1 MINETLEQLKIK
13 PIPKKPQQFQ
23 VLIQIPSEGVAPN
36 IIDKT
41 SEQLINREQFFNELQ
56 ENLGVVQK
64 DYEKMKKTT
73 FAKPS
78 SSIKDTILQQSEPGI
93 KTLGPEN
100 TLTQIVKTQEQITI
114 KEPSDETMKKA
125 NVELPSKERLTPKP
139 KPDKTNPDPTKSKSK
154 KLITETI
161 DETLVIPKDLR
172 IGRTLYLNRIPKL
185 EPNVLIKAP
194 NYYLYNREI
203 FISFINS
210 LFEPYKQ
217 ELLKEEKEMELGKT
231 SISCSASDSSN
242 FSLLI
247 HQKIV
252 RDYINIY
259 TPYRGLLLYHGLGS
273 GKTCSSIAIA
283 EGIKNDKKILIM
295 TPASLRDNYVEEL
308 KKCGDYLYKKNQYW
322 EFINTKTHPQYVEYL
337 STLLKLPQEY
347 IASNGGAWFINVK
360 KEPNYDSLD
369 FEDQKKINAQL
380 DKMINY
386 KYQFISYNGLRSSH
400 LNGMTN
406 GGTINPFSNKVII
419 IDEAHNFISRIVNKL
434 TRKTSLSMKLYNYLM
449 DAENCKI
456 ILLTGTPIIN
466 YPNEIAILFNILRGS
481 LRSYNFKLVL
491 DKTTMTKEKLEE
503 LFYKANVLNVIDS
516 IEYNSVSYE
525 VTISQNPFGYVKSA
539 ADKNKLVY
547 TSDVLTSEEFIEQIM
562 SAFEGQSLKI
572 ANKKININSYK
583 ALPDNFD
590 DFKTLFINPNNTIN
604 NPSMFKMRIIGL
616 TSYFR
621 SAQEQLMPTYDHANP
636 NDFKIIKVQMS
647 DFQFGVYEEARI
659 QERKLEEANK
669 KKKSKKTKGGAQ
681 GDELYSDSTSTYRI
695 FSRAFCNFVFPKP
708 DIKRPMPNDEAT
720 IEATLEN
727 ISDEG
732 DGDNISK
739 NISEELLDDLT
750 IAEKLENVDGKYDA
764 DDIKELE
771 KDLANPK
778 VNDGSYSK
786 RISEALK
793 ELEKYSHKY
802 LSKEGLQLYS
812 PKFLHILENI
822 IDDDH
827 KGIHLLYSQFKTLEG
842 IGIFKLVLKQN
853 NFVEFKLKKN
863 EKGEFILNVGEENM
877 GKPMYAAYTG
887 SETPEE
893 REIIKNVLNSNW
905 KLVPS
910 SIVKSIQTLA
920 PDNFYGQIIK
930 VLMITSSG
938 AEGISLKNV
947 RYVHITEPYWHP
959 VRIHQ
964 VIGRARRICSH
975 SDLPKE
981 LQTVNVFLYLMVF
994 SEAQLS
1000 SDLSIEL
1007 RLKDISKKDKKKV
1020 ITSDEY
1026 LYEISSIKE
1035 EINASL
1041 LQGVKE
1047 SAIDCS
1053 IHTRSTSKEKDVKCF
1068 VIGNPSEN
1076 KYIYTPNIAAQD
1088 KDEGMKLNKKTE
1100 VLKLNELVINGNK
1113 YAYNKVTKELFDY
1126 DSYLKEELLLLGK
1139 LVKLDDGTHRFQKI

>member
-23 VLIQIPSEGVAPN
+23 VMIQIPSQGVAPN

-41 SEQLINREQFFNELQ
+41 SEKLINREQFFNELQ

-231 SISCSASDSSN
+231 SISCSASESNN

-295 TPASLRDNYVEEL
+295 TPASLRDNYIEEL
-308 KKCGDYLYKKNQYW
+308 KKCGDYLYKKNQFW

-347 IASNGGAWFINVK
+347 ITSNGGAWFVNVK

-369 FEDQKKINAQL
+369 FEDQKKINSQL

-481 LRSYNFKLVL
+481 LRSYNFKLIL
-491 DKTTMTKEKLEE
+491 DKETMTKEKLEE
-503 LFYKANVLNVIDS
+503 LFYKANILNFVDS

-525 VTISQNPFGYVKSA
+525 VTITQNPFGYVNSA
-539 ADKNKLVY
+539 ANKNKLVY
-547 TSDVLTSEEFIEQIM
+547 TSTIITSGEFTEKIM
-562 SAFEGQSLKI
+562 YALESQSLKI

-621 SAQEQLMPTYDHANP
+621 SAQEQLMPKYDHRDP
-636 NDFKIIKVQMS
+636 NDFKIIKVPMS

-669 KKKSKKTKGGAQ
+669 KKKSKKTKSGAQ

-708 DIKRPMPNDEAT
+708 DIKRPMPNTEAT

-727 ISDEG
+727 IGTEDDS
-732 DGDNISK
+732 DNISK

-778 VNDGSYSK
+778 VNDASYSK

-863 EKGEFILNVGEENM
+863 DKGEYMLNIGEENM

-920 PDNFYGQIIK
+920 PNNFYGQIIK

-994 SEAQLS
+994 SESQLS

-1007 RLKDISKKDKKKV
+1007 RLKDISKQDKKKV

-1053 IHTRSTSKEKDVKCF
+1053 LHTRSTSKEKDVKCF

-1076 KYIYTPNIAAQD
+1076 KYIYTPNIDTQD
-1088 KDEGMKLNKKTE
+1088 KDEGMKLNKKKE

-1113 YAYNKVTKELFDY
+1113 YAYNKITKELFDY
-1126 DSYLKEELLLLGK
+1126 DSYLKDELLILGK
-1139 LVKLDDGTHRFQKI
+1139 LVKLDDGTHRFQKV

>member
-1 MINETLEQLKIK
+1 
-13 PIPKKPQQFQ
+13 
-23 VLIQIPSEGVAPN
+23 
-36 IIDKT
+36 
-41 SEQLINREQFFNELQ
+41 
-56 ENLGVVQK
+56 
-64 DYEKMKKTT
+64 
-73 FAKPS
+73 
-78 SSIKDTILQQSEPGI
+78 
-93 KTLGPEN
+93 
-100 TLTQIVKTQEQITI
+100 
-114 KEPSDETMKKA
+114 MKKA

-139 KPDKTNPDPTKSKSK
+139 ELSNPDIAEPIKSKSK
-154 KLITETI
+154 KLKGETI

-217 ELLKEEKEMELGKT
+217 QLLKEEKEMELGKT
-231 SISCSASDSSN
+231 SISCSASESNN

-466 YPNEIAILFNILRGS
+466 YPNEIAILFNILRGT
-481 LRSYNFKLVL
+481 LRSYNFKLLL

-503 LFYKANVLNVIDS
+503 LFYKANVLNFIDS

-525 VTISQNPFGYVKSA
+525 VTITQNPFGYIKSA

-547 TSDVLTSEEFIEQIM
+547 TSDVITSEEFIEKIM

-590 DFKTLFINPNNTIN
+590 DFKALFINPNNTIN

-636 NDFKIIKVQMS
+636 NDFKIIKVPMS

-739 NISEELLDDLT
+739 NISEELLDDLSV
-750 IAEKLENVDGKYDA
+750 AEKLENVDGKYDA

-802 LSKEGLQLYS
+802 LSKEGLQIYS

-910 SIVKSIQTLA
+910 SIIKSIQTLA

-994 SEAQLS
+994 SESQLS

-1020 ITSDEY
+1020 LTSDEY

-1053 IHTRSTSKEKDVKCF
+1053 IHTRSSSKEKDIKCF